1 MISSNYFF
9 EAYPYFSFP
18 STFNSYSFVWGCV
31 GVSLQTHPNPFG
43 NELLRGKET
52 ACSIGDQGSIPGL
65 VRSPGERKGNP
76 LQYSLE
82 NSMNRGAYSLWGHKE
97 LGMTEWL
104 TFHFKEAK
112 RKSVFLWLTPWGHFE
127 IPKAGQSPEHP
138 QSTTHSQVEYES
150 HNMFFSW
157 STWNLSTAHQSESA
171 EVSLMGSCEILVRG
185 LNRSCK
191 EVGRG
196 GRQLC
201 SPERLNILGFKVKGC
216 LCWQIS

>member
-31 GVSLQTHPNPFG
+31 DVSLQTHPNPFG

-65 VRSPGERKGNP
+65 GRSPGGRKGNP

-104 TFHFKEAK
+104 TLHFKEAK
-112 RKSVFLWLTPWGHFE
+112 RKSVFFCGWLLEATLKSQRLASHLH
-127 IPKAGQSPEHP
+127 IPKVQLTAKWSMKVI
-138 QSTTHSQVEYES
+138 TC
-150 HNMFFSW
+150 FFSW
-157 STWNLSTAHQSESA
+157 STWNLSTPHQSESA
-171 EVSLMGSCEILVRG
+171 EVSLMGVMW
-185 LNRSCK
+185 
-191 EVGRG
+191 
-196 GRQLC
+196 
-201 SPERLNILGFKVKGC
+201 NIS
-216 LCWQIS
+216 QRTE